1 MELLCNACSVGQA
14 IILKTDNVM
23 LILTIVYPI
32 VKIYAYNV
40 KDSPYWLKID
50 AFLTAVW
57 AIYHKSSFMVILDYL
72 WPRQ

>member
-1 MELLCNACSVGQA
+1 
-14 IILKTDNVM
+14 M
-23 LILTIVYPI
+23 LISTTVFPI

-40 KDSPYWLKID
+40 KDSPYWFKID

-57 AIYHKSSFMVILDYL
+57 AIYHKFSFMVILDYL